1 MSEASSQKSETDK
14 KRKKTEK
21 KPNSLHNLLDDNKE
35 RKCKTH
41 TSRKSKKSINDKNS
55 FTDIR
60 KNFRKFK
67 NYFNDLRIAY
77 IDEFQKLET
86 GKEKDIFTLKKEF
99 EKKMPYISGK
109 KNINSSSIQIPD
121 KKIFM
126 KKIFIEIINSFNE
139 NNDYPGEKKCGL
151 AYLDNSEWIYYTIE
165 EVFYQRY
172 ITDTKKIM
180 SKLYDDFM
188 QNEIKTDTLFTEN
201 DNYILPSSDTGYNS
215 ERNEI
220 KFFEMKT
227 GLTSSPDLII
237 KLDPEK
243 DTISINPK
251 NNCTFDQYFKSISY
265 NYIEIDGALVND
277 TKKDIIIKNKDNA
290 MISYKKIL
298 VNSQEQKKGDKKD
311 YIYTTHLSDKSDD
324 ITVPAETLI
333 IFQTKIKSPYINLD
347 SKDLEKFNTKEI
359 IFKNMKKELAV
370 VLKKMIQ
377 QGNYFW
383 NLYNKINLIK
393 KDYNLVFFFLYLII
407 FLLLI

>member
-1 MSEASSQKSETDK
+1 
-14 KRKKTEK
+14 
-21 KPNSLHNLLDDNKE
+21 
-35 RKCKTH
+35 
-41 TSRKSKKSINDKNS
+41 
-55 FTDIR
+55 
-60 KNFRKFK
+60 
-67 NYFNDLRIAY
+67 
-77 IDEFQKLET
+77 
-86 GKEKDIFTLKKEF
+86 
-99 EKKMPYISGK
+99 
-109 KNINSSSIQIPD
+109 
-121 KKIFM
+121 M

-151 AYLDNSEWIYYTIE
+151 AYFDNNEWIYYTIE

-180 SKLYDDFM
+180 SKLYDDFI

-201 DNYILPSSDTGYNS
+201 DNYILPSSVTGYNS
-215 ERNEI
+215 ERNAI

-243 DTISINPK
+243 DTISINPE

-290 MISYKKIL
+290 MIPYKKIL

-311 YIYTTHLSDKSDD
+311 YIYTTDLSDKSDD

-333 IFQTKIKSPYINLD
+333 IFQTKMKSPYIKLD

-393 KDYNLVFFFLYLII
+393 KDYNLVFFFFLII
-407 FLLLI
+407 FLFPI